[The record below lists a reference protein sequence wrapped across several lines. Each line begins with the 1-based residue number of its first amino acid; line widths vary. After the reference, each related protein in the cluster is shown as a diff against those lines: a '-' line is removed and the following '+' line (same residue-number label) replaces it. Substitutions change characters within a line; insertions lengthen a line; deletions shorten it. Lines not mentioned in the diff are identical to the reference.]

1 MIRVADVS
9 HHYGIRP
16 VLSHIDLEVPRGNI
30 VVMMGP
36 NGVGKSTLLGIIA
49 GLLAPARGMVEVNGL
64 RRRSSEEAEL
74 QIRQQMVFLPD
85 HPWLP
90 EFMTVREWLLAVG
103 RLYDIEPDRLIDH
116 IGRLL
121 DLFQLA
127 DKGDAPIRTCS
138 NGQKKKVAICGAL
151 IPEAPYLVLDEP
163 FTGGLDTSALLALR
177 RVLRHLAEKENV
189 TIVMASQVP
198 ELAEGLAD
206 RIAVLGGARIMAY
219 DTLDGLRKQ
228 TGCSGALPE
237 VLERLS
243 IRRQWNISKIILTGP
258 GREEEPAIPFESGLA
273 AVLGRHYFRVRIRD
287 ARSGHVANP
296 LLLRRF
302 QPVGF

>member
-1 MIRVADVS
+1 MIRVGDVS

-16 VLSHIDLEVPRGNI
+16 VLSHVDLEVPRGNV

-49 GLLAPARGMVEVNGL
+49 GLLAPARGFVEINGL
-64 RRRSSEEAEL
+64 RRRSTERTEL
-74 QIRQQMVFLPD
+74 EIRQQLAFLPD

-103 RLYDIEPDRLIDH
+103 RLYEIEPDRLLDH

-138 NGQKKKVAICGAL
+138 NGQKKKAAICGAL
-151 IPEAPYLVLDEP
+151 VTDAPYLVLDEP
-163 FTGGLDTSALLALR
+163 FTGGLDPSALLALR
-177 RVLRHLAEKENV
+177 RVLRHLAEKLNV

-198 ELAEGLAD
+198 ELVEGLAD
-206 RIAVLGGARIMAY
+206 RIAILGGARIVAY
-219 DTLDGLRKQ
+219 DTLDALRKQ

-237 VLERLS
+237 VFE
-243 IRRQWNISKIILTGP
+243 KIVHPQTMEHI
-258 GREEEPAIPFESGLA
+258 EN
-273 AVLGRHYFRVRIRD
+273 YFNRPRT
-287 ARSGHVANP
+287 
-296 LLLRRF
+296 
-302 QPVGF
+302 